1 MHTAAKSPHTGAQ
14 ITMTAVITQSLNAK
28 QAGALS
34 LSAAQQLSSSVTGLI
49 DHDLS
54 QFRVWQV
61 CDQSRS
67 TAAQAAQSGEMKMT
81 KNWTIEKAAGGSVVV
96 FDETG
101 DVVANITKSENG
113 RLLIKMISAA
123 LAGTQGASLYDKDAE
138 QYLAGELHQLLGE
151 V

>member
-1 MHTAAKSPHTGAQ
+1 
-14 ITMTAVITQSLNAK
+14 
-28 QAGALS
+28 
-34 LSAAQQLSSSVTGLI
+34 
-49 DHDLS
+49 
-54 QFRVWQV
+54 
-61 CDQSRS
+61 
-67 TAAQAAQSGEMKMT
+67 MT

-113 RLLIKMISAA
+113 WLLIKMISAA